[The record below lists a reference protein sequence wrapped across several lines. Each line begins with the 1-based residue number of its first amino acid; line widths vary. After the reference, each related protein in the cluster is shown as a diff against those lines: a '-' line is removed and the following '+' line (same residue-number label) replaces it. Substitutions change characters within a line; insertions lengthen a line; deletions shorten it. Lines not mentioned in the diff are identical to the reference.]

1 MKQTGKI
8 NRIVVIVTALP
19 LLLTGCSAEEMAA
32 LARTEETEE
41 VEIWESIPEGASA
54 EELTQEAAAEEEIR
68 GEQAE
73 SEGDGEADPE
83 HDEEAGEAEAEETV
97 TEETVTEETLV
108 GVMTGSEEAIALVT
122 AFVEERGISSSNISI
137 AYTNLVTGE
146 TFYYNEDKLWDGCS
160 TYKLPLNLL
169 FYDMEAAGEIT
180 ADTVIPG
187 TGGYTLAN
195 CHHQSLEFSNNELS
209 EAMVDYLGDYLAMKS
224 SMLQYFGVEES
235 AIDSSYYNHN
245 YFSARMMM
253 GCFVYLYG
261 RQEQYAEALGYLKA
275 AQPGE
280 YFKTYLSDC
289 TIAQK
294 YGLRDSY
301 THTAGIIFSDT
312 PFALSIYSSNAGG
325 GTMIGSLAR
334 LFYDYTNG
342 T

>member
-1 MKQTGKI
+1 MTI
-8 NRIVVIVTALP
+8 IVALT

-32 LARTEETEE
+32 LTGMEETGE

-54 EELTQEAAAEEEIR
+54 AELVQENAAEEIPE
-68 GEQAE
+68 EE
-73 SEGDGEADPE
+73 VKSEEEEETGV
-83 HDEEAGEAEAEETV
+83 DEEEAEGAEAEETV
-97 TEETVTEETLV
+97 TDEAVTEETSV

-187 TGGYTLAN
+187 TGGYTLAE

-224 SMLQYFGVEES
+224 SMLQYFGVDAS
-235 AIDSSYYNHN
+235 AVDSSYYNHN

-253 GCFVYLYG
+253 GCFIYLYG
-261 RQEQYAEALGYLKA
+261 RQEQYAEALGYLEA

-280 YFKTYLSDC
+280 YFKTNISDC

-301 THTAGIIFSDT
+301 THTAGIIFSDM
-312 PFALSIYSSNAGG
+312 PFVLSVYSSSAGG
-325 GTMIGSLAR
+325 GTMIGSLAQ

-342 T
+342 I